1 MAVVMIEVKYSAAAM
16 AALVDMPE
24 NRAGPVGRAIEAA
37 GLKLL
42 GAFYIN
48 GTNKAIFLADGS
60 LEDGNTIGVMALAA
74 GSAIEAEVK
83 ELTPFDKA
91 QEYFKLAAKVKAIYR
106 KPGEARK

>member
-74 GSAIEAEVK
+74 G
-83 ELTPFDKA
+83 PFDKA
-91 QEYFKLAAKVKAIYR
+91 QEYFRRAAKVKAIYR